1 MEDPSLARVNQ
12 HYLDRVIAA
21 SQQRDIEASEDI
33 YSENG
38 IKLLSKGA
46 RISGAS
52 QERLILHKLK
62 KPLESCL
69 SVSEGIDANQL
80 VAIGQQV
87 IESAPG
93 LAPLFNDFGLL
104 PRLRDIPLN
113 PATISMLTVAHSHD
127 PRMLPHYVLVAL
139 LALGL
144 GRRLKLTETE
154 LGVVAAAGLL
164 HDIGE
169 LYIDQRHLDRSQV
182 LTPEAWRQIAVHPVI
197 GHKLAREVC
206 GMPDAVAQ
214 AILQHHERGDG
225 GGYPRGLPAK
235 ELGREGR
242 VVAAAEMIASLA
254 EHGEHP
260 LERAEV
266 ALRIVPIEYDP
277 DLVSVVS
284 QAMGECRPA
293 EYRFAPDAQ
302 DAERTHALFSR
313 IGRALELMNQIQHE
327 LPQREPASRQLYDRA
342 HRRFGMI
349 QRAFSSTGLDLCG
362 ERKDFEQLLGDT
374 SGWLQFEVGLVLG
387 EIRWRLRELARDLAM
402 RATQVSPAEAS
413 YFQPLV
419 DVLHDG

>member
-1 MEDPSLARVNQ
+1 MEGPSLARVNQ

-46 RISGAS
+46 RISSGA

-62 KPLESCL
+62 KPLESCIA
-69 SVSEGIDANQL
+69 VSEGVDADQL
-80 VAIGQQV
+80 VVIGQQV
-87 IESAPG
+87 IDAAPG
-93 LAPLFNDFGLL
+93 LLPLFSDFGLL
-104 PRLRDIPLN
+104 PRLREIPLN

-127 PRMLPHYVLVAL
+127 PRTLSHYVLVAL
-139 LALGL
+139 LAIGL

-154 LGVVAAAGLL
+154 LGVLAAAGLL

-169 LYIDQRHLDRSQV
+169 LYIDQQHLDRTQV

-206 GMPDAVAQ
+206 GMPDTVAQ

-225 GGYPRGLPAK
+225 GGYPRGLPAR
-235 ELGREGR
+235 ELSRAGR
-242 VVAAAEMIASLA
+242 VLAAAEMIASLA

-284 QAMGECRPA
+284 QAMGECRPS

-302 DAERTHALFSR
+302 DAERTHELFGR
-313 IGRALELMNQIQHE
+313 IARALELMHQIENE
-327 LPQREPASRQLYDRA
+327 LPKRTPVSRQLYDRA
-342 HRRFGMI
+342 HHRFVMI

-362 ERKDFEQLLGDT
+362 EHKAFEYLLGDT
-374 SGWLQFEVGLVLG
+374 SGWLHFEVGLVLG

-402 RATQVSPAEAS
+402 RARQASPAEAE